1 MKKHYVYRL
10 TDKVTNEYYYGVRTC
25 YCPIEEDTYMG
36 SMKVWKPN
44 YDNLIKEIVCEFD
57 NRKDAT
63 NFEAYLIIKN
73 MKNPLNRNYG
83 WHIFGEM
90 GFYGK
95 KHDTETKQR
104 ISEAMKKYDRSGE
117 NNPFYGKTHSE
128 ESKRKIVE
136 AQLGAAHSK
145 KTKIKMS
152 ESAKN
157 IDRSDYNLN
166 RKKIEYIP
174 TGEVFISMYEASK
187 KLGTSRNRIRRH
199 INNEVP
205 NVEFKLI

>member
-63 NFEAYLIIKN
+63 NFEAELIIKN

-83 WHIFGEM
+83 WHIWGEM

-95 KHDTETKQR
+95 KHDDETKQK
-104 ISEAMKKYDRSGE
+104 ISKAMNKYDRSGE
-117 NNPFYGKTHSE
+117 NNPFYGKKHTPETLKKMTNSLTGHTHSD
-128 ESKRKIVE
+128 
-136 AQLGAAHSK
+136 
-145 KTKIKMS
+145 KTKKKMS
-152 ESAKN
+152 ESASK
-157 IDRSDYNLN
+157 IDRSEYKLK
-166 RKKIEYIP
+166 RKKVLHLESGRVYQSIYMAAKE
-174 TGEVFISMYEASK
+174 
-187 KLGTSRNRIRRH
+187 LGMSRTTVRKYMDDK
-199 INNEVP
+199 
-205 NVEFKLI
+205 FKLV